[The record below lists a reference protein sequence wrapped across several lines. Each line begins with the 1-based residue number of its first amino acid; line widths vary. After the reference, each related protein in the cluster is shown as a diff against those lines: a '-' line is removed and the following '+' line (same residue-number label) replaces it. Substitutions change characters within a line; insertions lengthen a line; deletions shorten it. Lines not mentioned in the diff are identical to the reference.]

1 MSTPRLRQQ
10 RGTALVIAMLFLVIL
25 GMLGITT
32 MTATTL
38 EERMAGNVR
47 DRDIA
52 MQAAEAVLRDAERDL
67 TNTNAAFRVVKA
79 NSFLAS
85 CAGGLCL
92 QPGGPLPTPFTDVP
106 LGNLTDV
113 TKSAFYGQFTGEI
126 PIQGPVQQPRYM
138 IELLGVEP
146 AQLPAPPVGSTV
158 KNFRVTARG
167 VGKNPNT
174 VVLLQTVFQMTIP
187 NT

>member
-1 MSTPRLRQQ
+1 MTPQTSRRQ

-25 GMLGITT
+25 GMLGMTT

-67 TNTNAAFRVVKA
+67 TNTNPAYRVVTRP
-79 NSFLAS
+79 SFAAA
-85 CAGGLCL
+85 CGGGLCL
-92 QPGGPLPTPFTDVP
+92 LPPDAPLA
-106 LGNLTDV
+106 NLTDV

-138 IELLGVEP
+138 VELLTALPPQV
-146 AQLPAPPVGSTV
+146 PAPPANNEVR
-158 KNFRVTARG
+158 NFRITARG

-174 VVLLQTVFQMTIP
+174 VVILQTVFQMTIP
-187 NT
+187 TI